1 MELALHHSCLKWMSL
16 ARGVDFELHYAYR
29 SPEHAALLN
38 DLMQNHAGHVFSYV
52 DSEGC
57 SLDLDEL
64 ISS

>member
-1 MELALHHSCLKWMSL
+1 MDELA
-16 ARGVDFELHYAYR
+16 ARGAEFELHYAYH

-38 DLMQNHAGHVFSYV
+38 DLIQKYAGHVFSYV
-52 DSEGC
+52 DYEGC

>member
-1 MELALHHSCLKWMSL
+1 MDELA
-16 ARGVDFELHYAYR
+16 ARGAEFELYYAYH

-38 DLMQNHAGHVFSYV
+38 DLIQKHAGHVFSYV
-52 DSEGC
+52 DYEGC